1 MSTSSFLDKGILL
14 GYCFSI
20 NAHHRECRDYLFRA
34 DVSPYYTEDVREAF
48 EENKDRMVRD
58 HRTELLHHARVLE
71 QSSYGGA
78 LTETEL
84 DEIRSEVVTRSDYPN
99 AWRYLGDY
107 YEALS
112 SPSVKRILD
121 EIREIARE
129 IESTAHTRFSEMEGM
144 VTLWSRAEAYP
155 TVQTALDE
163 IRSSKEEDLWICID
177 AHDLAERV
185 DRHTELA
192 TTDFNDLIDGGRR
205 ELILEHTSLDDVI
218 GVGVTT

>member
-14 GYCFSI
+14 GFCFSI
-20 NAHHRECRDYLFRA
+20 DTHHRKCRGYLFRD

-107 YEALS
+107 YESLS
-112 SPSVKRILD
+112 SPSVTRILD

-129 IESTAHTRFSEMEGM
+129 IESTAHARFSEMEGM

-177 AHDLAERV
+177 AHDLAEHI
-185 DRHTELA
+185 DGHTELA
-192 TTDFNDLIDGGRR
+192 TTDFKDLIDGGRR
-205 ELILEHTSLDDVI
+205 ELILEHTSLDDVV

>member
-20 NAHHRECRDYLFRA
+20 DTHHQECRGYLFRD
-34 DVSPYYTEDVREAF
+34 DVRPYYTEDVREAF

-71 QSSYGGA
+71 QSRFDG
-78 LTETEL
+78 EL
-84 DEIRSEVVTRSDYPN
+84 AESELNEIRSEIVTRSDYPN

-107 YEALS
+107 YEGLS
-112 SPSVKRILD
+112 SASVKRILD

-129 IESTAHTRFSEMEGM
+129 IESTAYARFSEMVGM

-155 TVQTALDE
+155 TVQTALAE
-163 IRSSKEEDLWICID
+163 IRRSKEEDLWICID

-185 DRHTELA
+185 DGHTELA

-205 ELILEHTSLDDVI
+205 ELILEHTSLDDVV
-218 GVGVTT
+218 GVGVTS